1 MSSEQSIRIELVAD
15 FKGEDAVLVAMTA
28 DGVEVLQ
35 RALRRAAEEPARH
48 AVLVVGEE
56 RLLIRVAD
64 APTTL
69 GRKDG
74 TLVWSISM
82 PKLQEITEK
91 LDALRAASGPC
102 HHYVDI
108 SEPVE
113 TLVLSRDE
121 YIYQ

>member
-1 MSSEQSIRIELVAD
+1 MMSSEQNIRIELVAD

-28 DGVEVLQ
+28 HGVEVLQ
-35 RALRRAAEEPARH
+35 KALRSAAEDRARD
-48 AVLVVGEE
+48 AVFLAGEE
-56 RLLIRVAD
+56 RVLVRVAD

-69 GRKDG
+69 GRKEG
-74 TLVWSISM
+74 ALVWSLSA
-82 PKLQEITEK
+82 PKLEEVTEK

-108 SEPVE
+108 SEPVG

-121 YIYQ
+121 YI